1 MNRTRKDR
9 NALVVDGAGRTAS
22 ENASQESVALP
33 ITEGPMYALTKRI
46 VDLVLA
52 ILALFLVSPLLVAVA
67 LILRFTNE
75 REVLFR
81 QPRIGQG
88 NEPFLVWKF
97 VTMRRGSE
105 NHGTITVKND
115 PRAFP
120 FGKWLRKTKINEL
133 PQLLNVIRGEMS
145 IVGPRPQTEECFGYF
160 PEEVRRRAF
169 RCKPGLTGIGS
180 VVFRDE
186 EESMAR
192 SEGGNAETYDR
203 VMAFKGALELWY
215 LENKSAMVDLRI
227 ILLTAITVVRPHT
240 NLASKWFKNLPEPSW
255 VS

>member
-1 MNRTRKDR
+1 
-9 NALVVDGAGRTAS
+9 
-22 ENASQESVALP
+22 
-33 ITEGPMYALTKRI
+33 MYAVTKRM
-46 VDLVLA
+46 VDLFVA
-52 ILALFLVSPLLVAVA
+52 ILASLVLSPLMLLVA

-88 NEPFLVWKF
+88 NQPFLVWKF

-105 NHGTITVKND
+105 HQGTITSKND
-115 PRAFP
+115 PRVFP
-120 FGKWLRKTKINEL
+120 FGKLLRKTKINEL

-145 IVGPRPQTEECFGYF
+145 IVGPRPQTEECFAYF

-169 RCKPGLTGIGS
+169 HCKPGLTGIGS

-186 EESMAR
+186 EEIMAR
-192 SEGGNAETYDR
+192 SQWGRAATYSR
-203 VMAFKGALELWY
+203 VMSFKGALELWH
-215 LENKSAMVDLRI
+215 LENRSTMVDLKI

-240 NLASKWFKNLPEPSW
+240 NLAYQWFQNLPEPPW
-255 VS
+255 AL